1 MTVFAVVLGSLLA
14 FTQPG
19 QVDEH
24 LRLAQVHLDQ
34 ERFEEAASAL
44 EHALALTRNIK
55 GAYYQLGYAYWKL
68 HRYAD
73 AGKAFER
80 ELKFDP
86 PDPYSL
92 YYLGRIAA
100 AQGRHREAI
109 RHFQKAAAISPILEV
124 HQRLGSAYLQVGDL
138 ARAINNYERAVK
150 LHPARGDAHYQLA
163 RAYQRAGREAD
174 ARRELETTRDLKGGH
189 QEQIRDLMQCERLLN
204 QNEHAEALALARKLA
219 EVRDPDLLISVGSL
233 IGRYGH
239 HRKAFEYLEQ
249 AAWLAPSFE
258 AHFNLAVTL
267 VALKDLLPA
276 TAALREAVRLKPESY
291 EARSLLG
298 TLLAQQG
305 RDEESI
311 AHLRKAVEMRAD
323 NPRLLAL
330 LGLKYTEGRYYSDA
344 IAVLREAIRLQPANP
359 ELRFLLIQ
367 AHYMNQ
373 DSELALEEARTTAND
388 FPALAKSH
396 LVFALQLQ
404 NMGRYEE
411 ARPPLER
418 ALAVDPNLGEAYGAL
433 GDVLLRQGEV
443 EQGLAYLRTATERR
457 PDLVEPHIGVGKA
470 LIQLKRYDEAI
481 GAMQNAIRLHADQ
494 AQPHLYLS
502 QAYRA
507 LGRLADS
514 KRASETFSALNR
526 QRMER
531 RDREGARRYVPQ

>member
-44 EHALALTRNIK
+44 EHALASKRNIK

>member
-1 MTVFAVVLGSLLA
+1 MTVIAVVLGSLLA

>member
-44 EHALALTRNIK
+44 EHALASKRNIK

-396 LVFALQLQ
+396 LVHALQLH

-411 ARPPLER
+411 ARPLLER
-418 ALAVDPNLGEAYGAL
+418 ALAVDPNLDEAHGAL

-457 PDLVEPHIGVGKA
+457 PDLAEPHIGLGKA
-470 LIQLKRYDEAI
+470 LLQLKRYDEVI
-481 GAMQNAIRLHADQ
+481 RAMQNAIRLHPDQ

-507 LGRLADS
+507 VGRLADATQ
-514 KRASETFSALNR
+514 ASETFNALNR

-531 RDREGARRYVPQ
+531 RDREGGRRYVPQ

>member
-1 MTVFAVVLGSLLA
+1 MTVLAVVFGSLLA
-14 FTQPG
+14 FAQSG
-19 QVDEH
+19 QVDGH
-24 LRLAQVHLDQ
+24 LKSAQAHLDQ

-44 EHALALTRNIK
+44 EHALELKRDIK
-55 GAYYQLGYAYWKL
+55 GANYQLGYAYWKL
-68 HRYAD
+68 QRYAD
-73 AGKAFER
+73 ASTAFER
-80 ELKFDP
+80 ELKFAP

-100 AQGRHREAI
+100 AEGRHREAI

-138 ARAINNYERAVK
+138 ARAIDHYERAVK
-150 LHPARGDAHYQLA
+150 LHPERGDAHYQLA

-174 ARRELETTRDLKGGH
+174 ARRELETTRKLKGEH
-189 QEQIRDLMQCERLLN
+189 QEQIRDLVQCERLLN
-204 QNEHAEALALARKLA
+204 QNQHAEALALARKLA
-219 EVRDPDLLISVGSL
+219 DVRDPDLLISVGSL

-267 VALKDLLPA
+267 VALKDLPPA
-276 TAALREAVRLKPESY
+276 TAALREAVRLQPESY

-311 AHLRKAVEMRAD
+311 AHLRKAVELKAD

-330 LGLKYTEGRYYSDA
+330 LGLKYTDGRYYSDA
-344 IAVLREAIRLQPANP
+344 IDVLRKAIRLQPDNP

-373 DSELALEEARTTAND
+373 DSEQALEEARKAAND

-396 LVFALQLQ
+396 VVLALQLH

-411 ARPPLER
+411 ARPTLEK
-418 ALAVDPNLGEAYGAL
+418 ALAVDPNLDEAHGAL

-443 EQGLAYLRTATERR
+443 EEGLAYLRRATERR
-457 PDLVEPHIGVGKA
+457 PDLAEPHIGLGRA
-470 LIQLKRYDEAI
+470 LLQLKRYDEVI
-481 GAMQNAIRLHADQ
+481 RAMQNAIRLHPDQ

-507 LGRLADS
+507 VGRLADATQ
-514 KRASETFSALNR
+514 ASETFNALNR

-531 RDREGARRYVPQ
+531 RDREGGRRYVPQ

>member
-1 MTVFAVVLGSLLA
+1 MTVIAVVLGSLLA

-44 EHALALTRNIK
+44 EHALASKRNIK

-174 ARRELETTRDLKGGH
+174 ARRELETTRKLKGEH

-204 QNEHAEALALARKLA
+204 QNQHAEALALARKLA

>member
-44 EHALALTRNIK
+44 EHALASKRNIK

-502 QAYRA
+502 QAYQA